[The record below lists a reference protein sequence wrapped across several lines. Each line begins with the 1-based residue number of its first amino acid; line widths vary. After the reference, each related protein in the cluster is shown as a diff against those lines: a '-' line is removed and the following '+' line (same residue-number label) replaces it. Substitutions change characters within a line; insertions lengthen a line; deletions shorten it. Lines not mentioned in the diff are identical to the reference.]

1 MAVVTGEDDHLF
13 ASRMA
18 LEDRTHFLRQENRAA
33 PVVRN
38 AHGFEC
44 GVQMADAAF
53 EPAEAVRGLA
63 AARMPDISRE
73 KALVARRTWP
83 ARISFSWIRPR
94 KLWRTH
100 RRGGFEKSIARTSA
114 CSTICAPAS
123 SAALA
128 KPTITLPGSTVPP
141 GTIRATLSS
150 PESFQEMSECFRT
163 GSESLVA

>member
-63 AARMPDISRE
+63 PAHIV
-73 KALVARRTWP
+73 VAQ
-83 ARISFSWIRPR
+83 
-94 KLWRTH
+94 
-100 RRGGFEKSIARTSA
+100 IARGVFDRAVAEGKTGRRAEVSRDKA
-114 CSTICAPAS
+114 CAEDY
-123 SAALA
+123 
-128 KPTITLPGSTVPP
+128 GV
-141 GTIRATLSS
+141 
-150 PESFQEMSECFRT
+150 
-163 GSESLVA
+163 